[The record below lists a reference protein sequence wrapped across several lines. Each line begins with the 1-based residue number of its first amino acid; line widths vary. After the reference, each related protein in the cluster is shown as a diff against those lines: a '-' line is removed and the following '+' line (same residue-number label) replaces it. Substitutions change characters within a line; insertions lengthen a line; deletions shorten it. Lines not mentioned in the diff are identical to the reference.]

1 MSLFEGLSIFVYYG
15 QLVVIGVG
23 LWQMHRASTL
33 RNKQLDEQHAETMTV
48 MQAQHAENMAAHE
61 ESMTA
66 LKELILRTAPRS

>member
-1 MSLFEGLSIFVYYG
+1 MSLFEGLSISAYYG

-33 RNKQLDEQHAETMTV
+33 RNKQLDQQHA
-48 MQAQHAENMAAHE
+48 

-66 LKELILRTAPRS
+66 LKELIVRTAPQSNLSPLCTA